1 MPRRNH
7 PKKRKT
13 IYRKDNREQETMEN
27 DKGIYGFWRDHDS
40 IKNTKKQ
47 EKTLHFDRAKNRTQ

>member
-13 IYRKDNREQETMEN
+13 IYNKGNRQPRETYVDE
-27 DKGIYGFWRDHDS
+27 KEYGF
-40 IKNTKKQ
+40 
-47 EKTLHFDRAKNRTQ
+47 

>member
-13 IYRKDNREQETMEN
+13 IYNKGNRKPEQEQMEN
-27 DKGIYGFWRDHDS
+27 DKGIYGF
-40 IKNTKKQ
+40 
-47 EKTLHFDRAKNRTQ
+47 

>member
-27 DKGIYGFWRDHDS
+27 DKGIYGF
-40 IKNTKKQ
+40 
-47 EKTLHFDRAKNRTQ
+47 